1 MVSYLESEYL
11 MEIDIDNS
19 TFKTETTTLSGSWQ
33 CQSNQED
40 NEYRNK
46 YLYLAADFDNYKKRM
61 VKELANS
68 KFDVKQNF
76 AKDLLPIIDDLER
89 LLDEIDDE
97 SPTKNEIGFQMIA
110 ENLEKMLAANNCNR
124 IEINIGDKFDVNLHD
139 AICTEPTA
147 NIEANNTIAEV
158 FQNGWQMDGKIIR
171 HAKVKVCTIGV

>member
-1 MVSYLESEYL
+1 MVSYLESECF

-19 TFKTETTTLSGSWQ
+19 MFKTETTTLSGS

-61 VKELANS
+61 AKELANS

-124 IEINIGDKFDVNLHD
+124 LEINIGDKFDVNLHD
-139 AICTEPTA
+139 AICTSMVED
-147 NIEANNTIAEV
+147 ESLDDTIAEV
-158 FQNGWQMDGKIIR
+158 FQCGWMLNDKVIR
-171 HAKVKVCTIGV
+171 HAKVKVNKSGIL